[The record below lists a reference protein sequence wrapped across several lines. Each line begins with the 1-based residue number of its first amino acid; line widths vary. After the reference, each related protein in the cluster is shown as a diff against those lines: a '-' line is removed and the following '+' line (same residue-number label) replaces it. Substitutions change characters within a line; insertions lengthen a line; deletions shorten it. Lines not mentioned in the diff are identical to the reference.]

1 MAKRPAVGVPV
12 LLDDSTNLWFLS
24 EWSSAARL
32 VITQQMP
39 LDFLWFTV
47 STTMHLKLTLAFSL
61 SLLIPWLCIRP
72 IMAGEDRI
80 AGRPEG
86 PWRRLFLDATVV
98 EERVNVKRVFHTVT
112 KHPRNPLL
120 IKDRAWEGAGPYL
133 YGTVLH
139 RDGRLRMWYHHQNPG
154 GTWNSYAESQDGL
167 LWTKPSLG
175 LIDYQ
180 GSKQNN
186 LFATRSVGLSPK
198 PPFDFGQCHN
208 PSVIYQPWHRDP
220 QKRYALYC
228 FSYEFYVPRVAF
240 SPDGLKWT
248 FAQLKD
254 GQGLFRC
261 GDVVNV
267 FHDPYRGRYVAT
279 WKTVTARG
287 RAVGVATSADGL
299 AWTKPA
305 PDAVMFA
312 DDLDPDATQLYGMPV
327 FPYQGYYLGLPWIYH
342 ARWPK
347 DRRATNE
354 ALGTAEKNSPC
365 TMDVQ
370 FAWSRDLIHWNR
382 TPARPSFIPPGR
394 AGDFDASMVCS
405 ARAPVVV
412 GDKLYFY
419 YGGWKRPHNTPVSKN
434 SAAIGLATL
443 RLDGFCSM
451 RAGSSEGHLIT
462 RAENLETPSVTIN
475 ARTHA
480 DGHVVAE
487 IVDVMGRTLKGFS
500 RAECLQFQGDQVRHL
515 LGWQTKAFTPQQ
527 QATEKRLRFY
537 LRNADLYSYLA
548 VDPSQANTVIYDPTA
563 DGGRLPSD
571 RRTRASQRFK
581 MVGRPSGYSLARE
594 DSLTYLD
601 LHSVGGAKTS
611 AAFSKEAN
619 WNDATN
625 WCLEMWAR
633 IADQGTE
640 PHYGFA
646 TPMQPADG
654 RNVSLYLSSKA
665 VGLMTTKGAQHI
677 VLKSVPLDTKAAF
690 RWYRVTH
697 AGGRSGTVTLA
708 VDGKELIKLPFH
720 EFQVRDQ
727 TLTNI
732 AFGPNAASQEG
743 RMHVAKFGYRLG
755 TTESLLGPFKR

>member
-1 MAKRPAVGVPV
+1 MMAPPAVLGV
-12 LLDDSTNLWFLS
+12 LWST
-24 EWSSAARL
+24 A
-32 VITQQMP
+32 
-39 LDFLWFTV
+39 
-47 STTMHLKLTLAFSL
+47 STTMRLKLTLTCFL
-61 SLLIPWLCIRP
+61 SLLVYWYCIGP
-72 IMAGEDRI
+72 IAAGEKTG
-80 AGRPEG
+80 AGQPAG

-98 EERVNVKRVFHTVT
+98 EERANVKRVFHAVT

-120 IKDRAWEGAGPYL
+120 IKDKAWEGAGPYL
-133 YGTVLH
+133 YGTVMY
-139 RDGRLRMWYHHQNPG
+139 DGGRLRMWYHHQNPE
-154 GTWNSYAESQDGL
+154 GTWNSYAESEDGL
-167 LWTKPSLG
+167 LWTKPALG
-175 LIDYQ
+175 LIDYR

-186 LFATRSVGLSPK
+186 LFATRSFGLSQT

-208 PSVIYQPWHRDP
+208 PSVIHQPWHLDP
-220 QKRYALYC
+220 MKRYALYC

-240 SPDGLKWT
+240 SPDGLSWT
-248 FAQLKD
+248 FAPLKED
-254 GQGLFRC
+254 QGLFGC

-279 WKTVTARG
+279 LKTVTERG
-287 RAVGVATSADGL
+287 RAVGVATSEDGL
-299 AWTKPA
+299 AWTKPT

-347 DRRATNE
+347 DRRATDE
-354 ALGTAEKNSPC
+354 ALGVAEKNSPC

-382 TPARPSFIPPGR
+382 TPARDHFIPVGR
-394 AGDFDASMVCS
+394 DDEFDASMVVS

-419 YGGWKRPHNTPVSKN
+419 YGGWKRPHNSPVSNN

-451 RAGSSEGHLIT
+451 QAESLEGQLIT

-475 ARTHA
+475 ASTH
-480 DGHVVAE
+480 DGGYVVAE
-487 IVDVMGRTLKGFS
+487 IVDDMGRTLEGFS
-500 RAECLQFQGDQVRHL
+500 RKQCLQFQGDEVRHVL
-515 LGWQTKAFTPQQ
+515 RWQTRAFTPQQ
-527 QATEKRLRFY
+527 EAMEKRLRFY

-548 VDPSQANTVIYDPTA
+548 VDPSQANTVIYDPAA
-563 DGGRLPSD
+563 DGDRLPSAP
-571 RRTRASQRFK
+571 RTRRSQRFK
-581 MVGRPSGYSLARE
+581 MVGRPSGYRLAR
-594 DSLTYLD
+594 DGALNYLD

-611 AAFSKEAN
+611 AAFSKEAK

-640 PHYGFA
+640 PNYGFA
-646 TPMQPADG
+646 TPMQPPAG
-654 RNVSLYLSSKA
+654 RNVSLYLSSTA
-665 VGLMTTKGAQHI
+665 VGLMTTKGAEHI
-677 VLKSVPLDTKAAF
+677 VLKSVPLDTMSAF
-690 RWYRVTH
+690 RWYRVAH

-720 EFQVRDQ
+720 EFQVRSQ
-727 TLTNI
+727 TLANV

-743 RMHVAKFGYRLG
+743 RMHVARFGYRLG
-755 TTESLLGPFKR
+755 TTETLLGPLDR